1 MKIEAENRTVSIE
14 MKTATEKYTI
24 GAAKK
29 IHSDLTAAI
38 SKAEGSQKNF
48 EGRVD
53 NVRVSVGT
61 GGIPLQF
68 PIRISILNQAKY
80 GKPMG
85 GFGGDKSCPGDILDP
100 SGAKVLIVALQDA
113 VRFAES
119 NCEV

>member
-38 SKAEGSQKNF
+38 SIAESSPKNF

-53 NVRVSVGT
+53 NIRVSVGADSEM
-61 GGIPLQF
+61 F
-68 PIRISILNQAKY
+68 PIRISTLHGAKR
-80 GKPMG
+80 GEPMG
-85 GFGGDKSCPGDILDP
+85 GFGVVESCPGDILDI
-100 SGAKVLIVALQDA
+100 SGAKNLIVILQEA
-113 VRFAES
+113 VRFAET
-119 NCEV
+119 NHEI